1 MAEVAINEINSLH
14 IPNLITEIT
23 NTYKDSIVFFEFL
36 DMNGYGPSVQHL
48 YSMDMPDEVITPE
61 FLNVSALPDGT
72 PDINI
77 ILA

>member
-1 MAEVAINEINSLH
+1 
-14 IPNLITEIT
+14 
-23 NTYKDSIVFFEFL
+23 
-36 DMNGYGPSVQHL
+36 MNGYGPSVQHL

-61 FLNVSALPDGT
+61 FLNVAALPDGT